1 MATNPF
7 SKSKTLKRSL
17 TSGRLAKYGI
27 PLVVL
32 VCVTIGIL
40 AFIVVKAAP
49 NFFLSFEAEQASCSG
64 NVRVNSD
71 TSASSGK
78 AVKFGA
84 TSGTSCALALTG
96 LDSTI
101 RGNWDASGNTGLKF
115 QVASVW
121 TGDGIEANG
130 SKLISTKVVAPTVG
144 VVDLNGLRTGDL
156 YTVKIQNIDTNGAI
170 SQPILQ
176 ASART
181 EEQEPIT
188 NAAFFDNFNDAA
200 HGPLNPNYYDVRS
213 FSHYGEPYSQGV
225 TDAISA
231 FSSERHFHGS
241 LLEAQG
247 QGSIMIRPRAK
258 ASIVNAD
265 GSDRTMTMQ
274 FEVDM
279 LPGQRNGN
287 HGKWWEV
294 NFSEKI
300 PATGGEFGGKGHAGF
315 PNSIVFAAHERAQN
329 YWPDFNERGNTINIP
344 NIDVNVNGTT
354 KQCQSSSLTGIFTP
368 GNVRVPVVLKVSRTS
383 AEMFLNGVSWVKCTG
398 FTLPFNSGY
407 WIISDDNYRPAFIEG
422 DYYGQFPMIFNK
434 LSHWDMIQWDGPAGS
449 INNERKT
456 FGETGCPLTIK
467 YDGLTGIHNCPPF
480 INGGT
485 SGTATVNIPAA
496 SDLQDI
502 KEARITFVGVHTGG
516 SAKLNGTSIGNFPA
530 ALQYG
535 IEGIPADHDVINAQ
549 TETVLTPS
557 QIALHRTGGN
567 QIQITTSRYNRY
579 AAMQIEL
586 VYNRARVI
594 DNPPQEFMGMLG
606 VTGNNFRH
614 DRKVGGPTS
623 VTNTTYLY
631 SQGSDE
637 PVDYTIQQINP
648 AANKW
653 FTLNTPATGTVT
665 SIPKG
670 GNLVPITYTV
680 DLTQTIDT
688 TPGDSEGSNMG
699 ELAVLKIT
707 GGGMTVY
714 VGVLGADMRD
724 FFDQSWL
731 PIQFMPIKYNNLIY
745 NKSALPQ

>member
-1 MATNPF
+1 MAMNPF
-7 SKSKTLKRSL
+7 GKSKTLKLSL
-17 TSGRLAKYGI
+17 TSGLLAKSRI
-27 PLVVL
+27 PLVALAFVVL
-32 VCVTIGIL
+32 VVFV
-40 AFIVVKAAP
+40 FIVVKAAP
-49 NFFLSFEAEQASCSG
+49 NIFLALEAEQVSCSG
-64 NVRVNSD
+64 NVRLVND
-71 TSASSGK
+71 TTASGGK
-78 AVKFGA
+78 AVKFGTTTGA
-84 TSGTSCALALTG
+84 SCALALTG
-96 LDSTI
+96 LDSSI
-101 RGNWDASGNTGLKF
+101 RANWDASGNTALKF

-121 TGDGIEANG
+121 TGDGIEVNG
-130 SKLISTKVVAPTVG
+130 SKLVGTRLVAPTVG

-156 YTVKIQNIDTNGAI
+156 YTVKIQNMDAAGAI
-170 SQPILQ
+170 SQPVLQ
-176 ASART
+176 ATART
-181 EEQEPIT
+181 EEQQPIT
-188 NAAFFDNFNDAA
+188 NAAFYDSFNDAE

-213 FSHYGEPYSQGV
+213 FSHYGEPYSDGV

-231 FSSERHFHGS
+231 FVSERHYHGS

-258 ASIVNAD
+258 ASIVNND

-300 PATGGEFGGKGHAGF
+300 PATGGEFGGKGHAGL
-315 PNSIVFAAHERAQN
+315 PNSIVFAAHERADN
-329 YWPDFNERGNTINIP
+329 YWPGFNERGNTINIP
-344 NIDVNVNGTT
+344 SIEVNVNGNV
-354 KQCQSSSLTGIFTP
+354 KQCESTSQTGIFTP
-368 GNVRVPVVLKVSRTS
+368 GNVRVPVVIKINRTS
-383 AEMFLNGVSWVKCTG
+383 AEMFMNGVSWVKCTG

-407 WIISDDNYRPAFIEG
+407 WTINDANYRPAFIEG

-456 FGETGCPLTIK
+456 FGEVGCPLTIK
-467 YDGLTGIHNCPPF
+467 YDGLTGIHNCSPF

-496 SDLQDI
+496 SDLQNV

-530 ALQYG
+530 TLQYG

-549 TETVLTPS
+549 TEIVLNAS
-557 QIALHRTGGN
+557 QIALLQTGGN

-586 VYNRARVI
+586 VYDRARVI
-594 DNPPQEFMGMLG
+594 GNPPQHFMGMLG

-614 DRKVGGPTS
+614 DRKVGGPTT

-631 SQGSDE
+631 SVGSDE
-637 PVDYTIQQINP
+637 PVNYTIQQLNP

-653 FTLNTPATGTVT
+653 FTLNTPATGTAT

-670 GNLVPITYTV
+670 GNLIPITYTV

-699 ELAVLKIT
+699 ELAVLKID
-707 GGGMTVY
+707 GGGMPLY